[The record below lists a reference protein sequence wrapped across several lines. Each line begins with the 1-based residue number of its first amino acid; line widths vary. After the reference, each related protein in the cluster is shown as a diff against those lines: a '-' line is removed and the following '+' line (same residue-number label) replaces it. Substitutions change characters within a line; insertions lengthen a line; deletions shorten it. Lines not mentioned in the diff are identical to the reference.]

1 MVMCSKCQ
9 CECELEIPS
18 AGVLIDHELVRRK
31 EEDARRETR
40 EKNKQATR
48 KDTSRSVFQRL
59 RGDSQPKALLEVF
72 RNHEASDEA
81 EKMEA
86 TIQRGAGHPQNG
98 QMGREVKR
106 TDGIANPGRKGNP
119 AHLGRKWYVVGKN
132 GQPTKPMGASMIRR
146 VQRQHKAYMNSLKTP
161 TTSEASKN
169 QKLERATSG
178 GNSQLRWRNKREV
191 EKANSKAEGVGDHV
205 P

>member
-1 MVMCSKCQ
+1 
-9 CECELEIPS
+9 
-18 AGVLIDHELVRRK
+18 
-31 EEDARRETR
+31 
-40 EKNKQATR
+40 
-48 KDTSRSVFQRL
+48 
-59 RGDSQPKALLEVF
+59 
-72 RNHEASDEA
+72 
-81 EKMEA
+81 MEA